1 LVNGN
6 NKGGEVMANL
16 FNGYI
21 NSYELLDFL
30 SDKLQDELN
39 RINTEKK
46 RSISSWSDIR
56 YARYDEQRVVYLQQH
71 KYLQSLYRELEKGEI
86 LDDMAKEGTKE
97 KDDYL

>member
-1 LVNGN
+1 
-6 NKGGEVMANL
+6 MANL

-21 NSYELLDFL
+21 DSYEMLDFL
-30 SDKLQDELN
+30 SDRLQDELN

-71 KYLQSLYRELEKGEI
+71 KYLQSLYKELDKAEMLE
-86 LDDMAKEGTKE
+86 DVAREGTW
-97 KDDYL
+97 

>member
-1 LVNGN
+1 
-6 NKGGEVMANL
+6 MANL
-16 FNGYI
+16 FNGDI

-30 SDKLQDELN
+30 SDRLQDELN

-71 KYLQSLYRELEKGEI
+71 KYLQSLYKELDKAEMLE
-86 LDDMAKEGTKE
+86 DVAREGTW
-97 KDDYL
+97 